1 LYCIVRFARVPLGVL
16 LRGNMRR
23 YYLPLATLILVVAA
37 VLRLWLLHLYPP
49 GPHYDEGAYL
59 LITRSIAFGG
69 ARFFPIVEAYQG
81 REVLYMYLNAPL
93 LHLFGNRIY
102 TLHLASAFINL
113 ITVAAAI
120 RLARS
125 MFRGE
130 RGIVVALAIGI
141 VAALSFPQVF
151 IARQAFRA
159 VTLPMMQALAL
170 LFLWRGITTRRGWLS
185 LALGGFFAGGTI
197 YTYMA
202 SRLFPFWLLFAA
214 LVVLWADRAHW
225 RLRLRQGLLFFGVLA
240 VTAAPMAVYA
250 LQKPDIFWGRLGEV
264 TQVDESVTLAESV
277 LLHLRMFFIEG
288 DPYLR
293 YNVPG
298 RPYFT
303 PLEGALML
311 IGIIVAARRLLSHR
325 TRPTERAAY
334 ALALLSPLMVIPSVI
349 SVGGLPPSHMRSLGM
364 IPLIFVLVGVGFE
377 SSWTWLAQRWQ
388 TLHSPRALPA
398 MLLVCLLMGGVLVGQ
413 LYFEWAGR
421 ADLFYETDADLSLA
435 ARWLAENTGENER
448 IYLAAR
454 DRSHPTVLIEQT
466 PPITWLGTDTL
477 YRAPAGASGLYVF
490 PRSAPPP
497 QDWLA
502 WLERGR
508 INDLPLAPDE
518 RTAFEAFRLDVDTPL
533 PASDA
538 LPSPAPR
545 NDYLTLVGIQASP
558 IAAGSSGEV
567 VTQWRIERAPQEGDL
582 TPILQVEDAQGFVL
596 SRADLYITDTNLWE
610 QGAVIFLRLPITIPL
625 GTLPSRYSLRVAW
638 VAKARDSYTQYVNAE
653 GRQSGI
659 WAEVGSLEVLRP
671 AASLSPADIPMT
683 AYINRPIAPDISL
696 VGYDTVNVTLRPG
709 ESLPLRLLWS
719 ALKDAPPTAS
729 YRLVLRGADSDT
741 LLYEAAPL
749 TSVFP
754 SSEWRVGDIF
764 TEQLR
769 LMTAPT
775 QAAGDYTL
783 LLITADN
790 EISLGSVTFQGIPR
804 LYTMP
809 NIQNVTDVVFA
820 DSIRLTGYT
829 LTQTQGALNVEL
841 VWQSMQS
848 VTQPLTVFIHVLD
861 SSGDIITQQDAM
873 PQQNSYP
880 TDLWL
885 PSEYIVDNYRFDNL
899 RLNPAYLR
907 IGLYQAVTGERLT
920 ISNLVSKTD
929 HIDFVIP

>member
-1 LYCIVRFARVPLGVL
+1 
-16 LRGNMRR
+16 
-23 YYLPLATLILVVAA
+23 
-37 VLRLWLLHLYPP
+37 
-49 GPHYDEGAYL
+49 
-59 LITRSIAFGG
+59 
-69 ARFFPIVEAYQG
+69 
-81 REVLYMYLNAPL
+81 
-93 LHLFGNRIY
+93 
-102 TLHLASAFINL
+102 
-113 ITVAAAI
+113 
-120 RLARS
+120 
-125 MFRGE
+125 
-130 RGIVVALAIGI
+130 
-141 VAALSFPQVF
+141 
-151 IARQAFRA
+151 
-159 VTLPMMQALAL
+159 
-170 LFLWRGITTRRGWLS
+170 
-185 LALGGFFAGGTI
+185 
-197 YTYMA
+197 
-202 SRLFPFWLLFAA
+202 
-214 LVVLWADRAHW
+214 
-225 RLRLRQGLLFFGVLA
+225 
-240 VTAAPMAVYA
+240 
-250 LQKPDIFWGRLGEV
+250 
-264 TQVDESVTLAESV
+264 
-277 LLHLRMFFIEG
+277 
-288 DPYLR
+288 
-293 YNVPG
+293 
-298 RPYFT
+298 
-303 PLEGALML
+303 
-311 IGIIVAARRLLSHR
+311 
-325 TRPTERAAY
+325 
-334 ALALLSPLMVIPSVI
+334 
-349 SVGGLPPSHMRSLGM
+349 
-364 IPLIFVLVGVGFE
+364 
-377 SSWTWLAQRWQ
+377 
-388 TLHSPRALPA
+388 
-398 MLLVCLLMGGVLVGQ
+398 
-413 LYFEWAGR
+413 
-421 ADLFYETDADLSLA
+421 
-435 ARWLAENTGENER
+435 
-448 IYLAAR
+448 
-454 DRSHPTVLIEQT
+454 
-466 PPITWLGTDTL
+466 
-477 YRAPAGASGLYVF
+477 
-490 PRSAPPP
+490 
-497 QDWLA
+497 
-502 WLERGR
+502 
-508 INDLPLAPDE
+508 
-518 RTAFEAFRLDVDTPL
+518 
-533 PASDA
+533 
-538 LPSPAPR
+538 
-545 NDYLTLVGIQASP
+545 
-558 IAAGSSGEV
+558 
-567 VTQWRIERAPQEGDL
+567 
-582 TPILQVEDAQGFVL
+582 
-596 SRADLYITDTNLWE
+596 LWE